1 MKQATR
7 FVSCLLLLLFP
18 LMGFTQD
25 KYTKVRIPV
34 PTATVRQFMTDH
46 LALDHFESKGKVL
59 EVVLNQDE
67 LQVLKSSGYRYEVLI
82 DDVVAYT
89 TELNRREGG
98 GGASARA
105 PFAYDCGTSA
115 SIFQTPASFGTGG
128 SLRLGAASGTGYFK
142 YSEMVTKMQALAA
155 AYPSIVSVYSI
166 GLSEQGQ
173 TIYGVKISDNVA
185 TDESEPEVLFTGLQH
200 AREAIGGTSLIFF
213 MQYVAE
219 NYAAGDDNMENLV
232 NNREIFIIPCL
243 NPDGYAYNYSG
254 ASSSYPT
261 TGGGL
266 WRKNR
271 RLISGS
277 TYGVDINRNYGI
289 DWGNCSGATTSCGS
303 NVSSDDTYYGPS
315 AFSEKETKALR
326 DFVYAH
332 HFIAAIDQHCYGPYF
347 SLPFG
352 RPSLHTLST
361 DDENFYSYV
370 PALMGKYNCHRAGNS
385 PETVAYEVAGG
396 IKDWLL
402 MGDIGVG
409 TKGKIY
415 GMTGEAGGG
424 AFWAPISQIL
434 TLCKQNCF
442 QNLQLAYAAGSYFN
456 IEDQNDI
463 AVTGEGSFSFLLR
476 NVGLKTSPVTVT
488 LLPIEGLK
496 TVGSAVTTTIAT
508 YYGTYT
514 GSIPFTLTN
523 NVRDGQR
530 IRYAWKVESD
540 GIISYDTVVKI
551 YNPVTL
557 LSDDM
562 EGSFTTNWTTT
573 SNVNTTAGKWAF
585 TTTAAYQGTH
595 SLTESPSGNYTTSTT
610 RTVQYKS
617 TLNLSDAQHAYL
629 SFWVK
634 HRAENC
640 NDKLQVQVSVDGTN
654 FTAVCGTQTVAENSG
669 TLAGV
674 PALTGIREDWTRV
687 IYDLTGYNGNP
698 AVYLRFQFTSDADGG
713 SFAYELDDGFYIDNV
728 KVVKTALTG
737 SVLGVKFV
745 NVAAKLQ
752 PDNTVAVDW
761 EAITDADHDHF
772 EVERSLNGAD
782 FSVVGRGPNQPP
794 YRFID
799 RAPAKGSNY
808 YRIRQVDKNGRISY
822 SRIVV
827 VELSHRIQLSVFPNP
842 VRDRLSVN
850 VVSTDGAPL
859 QLEVSDVTGRIM
871 YTRNQMAVRGS
882 TNITVPAVGWQAGV
896 YVLRVRAEDGSLLSS
911 HRIVKL

>member
-1 MKQATR
+1 
-7 FVSCLLLLLFP
+7 
-18 LMGFTQD
+18 MGFTQD
-25 KYTKVRIPV
+25 KYTKVRVPV
-34 PTATVRQFMTDH
+34 PTANVRQFVIDR
-46 LALDHFESKGKVL
+46 LALDHYETKDNAM
-59 EVVLNQDE
+59 EVVLNQNE
-67 LQVLKSSGYRYEVLI
+67 LAILASSGYRYEVLI
-82 DDVVAYT
+82 DDVVKYT
-89 TELNRREGG
+89 TEFNRREGD
-98 GGASARA
+98 GGASSRA
-105 PFAYDCGTSA
+105 PFATNCGTTST
-115 SIFQTPASFGTGG
+115 IFQTPTSFGTGG
-128 SLRLGAASGTGYFK
+128 TLRLGAASGTGYFK
-142 YSEMVTKMQALAA
+142 YSEMITKMQALAT
-155 AYPSIVSVYSI
+155 AYPSFVSIYTI

-173 TIYGVKISDNVA
+173 NIYGVKISDNVA

-219 NYAAGDDNMENLV
+219 NYAAGNDHMENLV

-243 NPDGYAYNYSG
+243 NPDGYAYNYG
-254 ASSSYPT
+254 GSSASYPT

-303 NVSSDDTYYGPS
+303 STTSDETYYGPS

-332 HFIAAIDQHCYGPYF
+332 HFVAAIDQHCYGPYF

-352 RPSLHTLST
+352 RPSLHTMNT
-361 DDENFYSYV
+361 DDANFYSYV
-370 PALMGKYNCHRAGNS
+370 PALMGTYNCHRAGNS
-385 PETVAYEVAGG
+385 PQTVNYEVAGG

-424 AFWAPISQIL
+424 DFWAPISQIL
-434 TLCKQNCF
+434 TLCRQNCF

-463 AVTGEGSFSFLLR
+463 AVTAAGSFSFLLR
-476 NVGLKTSPVTVT
+476 SVGLKTSPVTVS
-488 LLPIEGLK
+488 LVPIEGLK
-496 TVGSAVTTTIAT
+496 TVGSAASTTIST

-514 GSIPFTLTN
+514 GSVPYTLSN
-523 NVRDGQR
+523 SIQDGQR

-540 GIISYDTVVKI
+540 GVISYDTVVKI

-562 EGSFTTNWTTT
+562 EGTFSTNWSTT
-573 SNVNTTAGKWAF
+573 SNVNTTAGKWGF
-585 TTTAAYQGTH
+585 TTTAAYAGTH

-610 RTVQYKS
+610 RTVLYKS
-617 TLNLSDAQHAYL
+617 TFDLSDAQHAYL

-634 HRAENC
+634 HRSENC
-640 NDKLQVQVSVDGTN
+640 NDKLQVQFSTDGTSY
-654 FTAVCGTQTVAENSG
+654 TAVCGTHTVAENSG

-674 PALTGIREDWTRV
+674 PALTGIRENWTRV
-687 IYDLTGYNGNP
+687 IYDLTAYIGNP
-698 AVYLRFQFTSDADGG
+698 GVYMRFQFTSDGDGG
-713 SFAYELDDGFYIDNV
+713 SFAYELDDGFYIDNI
-728 KVVKTALTG
+728 KVVKTPLEG
-737 SVLGVKFV
+737 SVLGVKFLKV
-745 NVAAKLQ
+745 TGKLQ
-752 PDNTVAVDW
+752 PDNTVKVDW
-761 EAITDADHDHF
+761 EAITDSDHDHF
-772 EVERSLNGAD
+772 DVERSSNGVD
-782 FSVVGRGPNQPP
+782 FTIIGRGNTQPP

-799 RAPAKGSNY
+799 MAPRMGSNY

-827 VELSHRIQLSVFPNP
+827 VDLSHRMQLSVFPNP
-842 VRDRLSVN
+842 VRDNISLN
-850 VVSTDGAPL
+850 VVATDGAAL
-859 QLEVSDVTGRIM
+859 RLEVSDATGRM
-871 YTRNQMAVRGS
+871 LYNATQVAGRGS
-882 TNITVPAVGWQAGV
+882 SNLTLPTAGWQAGV
-896 YVLRVRAEDGSLLSS
+896 YILRVRAEDGTLLSS
-911 HRIVKL
+911 HRVIKL